1 MANTFTYG
9 ELVRLTAT
17 FSQNSTALNPGTV
30 TLIID
35 EPNSTGLTIT
45 SASTSMVNPSTG
57 TFYYDYDA
65 SSTGL
70 IEYRWKSSAPQGARE
85 SWFTV
90 AKSRVPNP

>member
-1 MANTFTYG
+1 MANEFTYG

-17 FSQNSTALNPGTV
+17 FTQNSTAVDPASV
-30 TLIID
+30 TLIVD
-35 EPNSTGLTIT
+35 EPNSTGITIT
-45 SASTSMVNPSTG
+45 SASTEMSNPSVG

-70 IEYRWKSSAPQGARE
+70 IEYRWKSATPQGARE

-90 AKSRVPNP
+90 LTSRVPNP

>member
-1 MANTFTYG
+1 MANEFTYG
-9 ELVRLTAT
+9 EVVRLTAT
-17 FSQNSTALNPGTV
+17 FIQNSTAVNPLTV

-35 EPNSTGLTIT
+35 EPNSTGLVVTT
-45 SASTSMVNPSTG
+45 PSTSIENPATG

-70 IEYRWKSSAPQGARE
+70 IEYRWKSVTPQGARE

-90 AKSRVPNP
+90 AESRVPNP

>member
-1 MANTFTYG
+1 MPNEFTYG

-17 FSQNSTALNPGTV
+17 FTQNSTAINPSTV

-35 EPNSTGLTIT
+35 EPNSTGIT
-45 SASTSMVNPSTG
+45 VTSGSTLMTNPSTG

-70 IEYRWKSSAPQGARE
+70 IEYRWKSASPQGARE

-90 AKSRVPNP
+90 AQSRVPNP

>member
-1 MANTFTYG
+1 MPNEFTYG

-17 FSQNSTALNPGTV
+17 FTQNSTAVDPASV

-35 EPNSTGLTIT
+35 EPNSTGITIT
-45 SASTSMVNPSTG
+45 TGSTALNNPSVG
-57 TFYYDYDA
+57 TYFVDYDA

-70 IEYRWKSSAPQGARE
+70 IEYRWKCTAPQGARE

-90 AKSRVPNP
+90 LTSRVPNP

>member
-1 MANTFTYG
+1 MPNEFTYG

-17 FSQNSTALNPGTV
+17 FTQNSTLLDPSTV
-30 TLIID
+30 TLIVD
-35 EPNSTGLTIT
+35 EPNSTGLVVTN
-45 SASTSMVNPSTG
+45 ASTSMVNPSVG

-70 IEYRWKSSAPQGARE
+70 IEYRWKSASPQGARE

-90 AKSRVPNP
+90 AQSRVPNP